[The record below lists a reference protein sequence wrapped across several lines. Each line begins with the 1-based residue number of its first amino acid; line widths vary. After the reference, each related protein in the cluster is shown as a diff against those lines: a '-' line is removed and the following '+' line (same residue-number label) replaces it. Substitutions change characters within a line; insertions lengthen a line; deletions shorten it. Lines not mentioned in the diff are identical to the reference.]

1 MDLQINLLIIEN
13 LLFFFHSI
21 KFQTQFL
28 IAIFRDICEIV
39 CLLEFISIL
48 SFSWLAFVWAIHF
61 YDEKNDNNSIKRTLF
76 FGNCCCKWRKMRCF
90 FSRSLMLV
98 GTLTTNEEKK
108 ITLCEYY
115 CYFTFHSFECVR
127 FGVTFTHYTNTI
139 HWCDAYQ
146 KPYGFNIGHSIA
158 TDGAVYPK
166 THRFIVN
173 NQPSHNILSIKIYFY
188 STNVWV
194 FFWTLIDLI
203 KLKANKNNVR
213 FLYLILLK

>member
-1 MDLQINLLIIEN
+1 M
-13 LLFFFHSI
+13 FFF
-21 KFQTQFL
+21 L
-28 IAIFRDICEIV
+28 GPWC
-39 CLLEFISIL
+39 
-48 SFSWLAFVWAIHF
+48 WLV
-61 YDEKNDNNSIKRTLF
+61 L
-76 FGNCCCKWRKMRCF
+76 WRRMKK
-90 FSRSLMLV
+90 
-98 GTLTTNEEKK
+98 KK

>member
-1 MDLQINLLIIEN
+1 M
-13 LLFFFHSI
+13 LFF
-21 KFQTQFL
+21 
-28 IAIFRDICEIV
+28 AIFEKLYIY
-39 CLLEFISIL
+39 LNFFSSIL
-48 SFSWLAFVWAIHF
+48 FLACVCMSNTLLRWKKWQQF
-61 YDEKNDNNSIKRTLF
+61 IKRTLF

-194 FFWTLIDLI
+194 FCWTLIDLI